1 MKYFFSLFF
10 FLALSAGCKEK
21 KTSEAE
27 LENKLMK
34 TMTDYLA
41 KNANPG
47 VAVNVKDV
55 LFYDK
60 KDYYYCEFRV
70 NMHSVNKDTTG
81 TMVAIISHDFSKVER
96 SQ

>member
-10 FLALSAGCKEK
+10 FLAISGGCKEK
-21 KTSEAE
+21 KLTEAE
-27 LENKLMK
+27 LENRLMK
-34 TMTDYLA
+34 TMTDYLS

-55 LFYDK
+55 LFYNK
-60 KDYYYCEFRV
+60 KDYYCEFRV
-70 NMHSVNKDTTG
+70 NMRSVKKDTTG